1 MSAPTGTTLAERTE
15 RALGL
20 GEPKPPSRHGL
31 AFFCLLAA
39 IFVGVFVWYAL
50 AGGWEGSESL
60 SMAGSAFLWLYLLSD
75 RLGAFLYARRGTSW
89 GRGLRAFGSAAFFP
103 LSMGFYLVS
112 SWTTSTFLFVVLS
125 AIFGIWVLWTAFCLL
140 RLAWGRE

>member
-1 MSAPTGTTLAERTE
+1 MSAPTGTSLAERTE

-50 AGGWEGSESL
+50 AEGWEGSESS
-60 SMAGSAFLWLYLLSD
+60 SMVGSAFLWLYLLSD

-89 GRGLRAFGSAAFFP
+89 GRGLRAFGYAAFYP
-103 LSMGFYLVS
+103 LMVGFYLVA
-112 SWTTSTFLFVVLS
+112 SWTTSTFLFVVMS

-140 RLAWGRE
+140 RLAWRRE